1 MPSARVTAEA
11 VHLPPEWDAVL
22 DVLFDEQRVF
32 AILPERHPV
41 GEDGL
46 RRVEWHPV
54 LRSFLRGASTITLR
68 THLDGTVLFRGDVV
82 FGDGSERVRFLDS
95 EGYPLAM
102 NKWGGLERPF
112 ESGSPESELLLAD
125 LQELLRVINEDLGR
139 PAFLAYGTLLGAVRS
154 GKFIG
159 HDTDAD
165 IAVYS
170 RHENPADIARESF
183 LVQRH
188 LSRLGWRSRRQSG
201 AFVQVW
207 NGQDASD
214 LRKIDIF
221 TAYHVDDWLAVN
233 RWVRAKVPRQA
244 MLPLG
249 EVALEGRTFPAP
261 HDPDALL
268 AATYG
273 PTWRVPDPTFRF
285 RLTPAMR
292 RRADGWFG
300 WHRLDHGRWRHG
312 VADAPHREA
321 EVPSSFAR
329 FVASRQPASS
339 VLVDVGSGEGHDA
352 VWFAQQGHEVLG
364 LDYRPNVVHKGARR
378 AAAAQVDARFEHMSL
393 YDVRAALALAGKLAC
408 GSPPTLYA
416 RNLVEALRPVGRSN
430 LWLMGKT
437 ALTGGGAMYLE
448 FRTDRAAD
456 GSVQEVRRP
465 WLRTFSPD
473 ELAGEINARGGS
485 VTHQELVQDTH
496 GQSCRMTVTWAR

>member
-1 MPSARVTAEA
+1 MSTARVTAEA
-11 VHLPPEWDAVL
+11 IYLPPEWDAVL

-32 AILPERHPV
+32 AILPERHAV
-41 GEDGL
+41 GDDGL

-54 LRSFLRGASTITLR
+54 LHSFLHGASTVTLR
-68 THLDGTVLFRGDVV
+68 THLEGKVLFQGDVV
-82 FGDGSERVRFLDS
+82 FGQGADRVRFLDR

-112 ESGSPESELLLAD
+112 ESGSPESALLLAD
-125 LQELLRVINEDLGR
+125 LQELLRIINEDLGR

-165 IAVYS
+165 IAIYS

-207 NGQDASD
+207 NGPDASD

-221 TAYHVDDWLAVN
+221 TAYHVGEWLAVN
-233 RWVRAKVPRQA
+233 RWVRAKVPREA

-249 EVALEGRTFPAP
+249 EVTLEGMTFPAP
-261 HDPDALL
+261 HDPGAVL

-312 VADAPHREA
+312 VDGAA
-321 EVPSSFAR
+321 EDSDVPSELAR
-329 FVASRQPASS
+329 FVESRQPASS
-339 VLVDVGSGEGHDA
+339 VLVDVGCGEGRDA
-352 VWFAQQGHEVLG
+352 VWFAERGHHVLG
-364 LDYRPNVVHKGARR
+364 LDYRPTVVHKAARS
-378 AAAAQVDARFEHMSL
+378 AAAAQVDARFEHLSL
-393 YDVRAALALAGKLAC
+393 YDVRAALALAGTLAC
-408 GSPPTLYA
+408 GRPPTLYA
-416 RNLVEALRPVGRSN
+416 RNLVEALRPVGRAN
-430 LWLMGKT
+430 LWLMAKV
-437 ALTGGGAMYLE
+437 ALSAGGAMYLE

-456 GSVQEVRRP
+456 GSRQEVRRP
-465 WLRTFSPD
+465 WLRTFAPD
-473 ELAGEINARGGS
+473 ELVDEIEARGGS
-485 VTHQELVQDTH
+485 VAHRELVQDTH
-496 GQSCRMTVTWAR
+496 GQSCRMVVTWTR